1 MDQKLLKREKGYVYF
16 QEFIPNNT
24 YDTRILVVGDRCFSS
39 RRYVRKNDFRA
50 SGSGSGDHSPNF
62 TSKESLK
69 IAFDL
74 ADKLNIQSL
83 SLDLIIDNNQ
93 FKITE
98 MSYAFPIYAYDDSQG
113 YWDRELNWHE
123 GSYVPQYW
131 MLENFLNEIAEIKK

>member
-1 MDQKLLKREKGYVYF
+1 MSLFGVILFTRFYIEYYN
-16 QEFIPNNT
+16 IIINT
-24 YDTRILVVGDRCFSS
+24 FLIICLG
-39 RRYVRKNDFRA
+39 
-50 SGSGSGDHSPNF
+50 
-62 TSKESLK
+62 LK